1 MPRRTLRRAAARPDA
16 PARGEPP
23 GDDAGTVGVLVVD
36 DQASRLAAMEAALT
50 GLGDDVELVRVRSG
64 RDALRQLLRR
74 DFAVI
79 LLDVHMPIMDGF
91 QTAAL
96 VRQRK
101 RSERTPI
108 IFVTAYGPNEAQV
121 TRGYAL
127 GAVDYIFA
135 PVLPE
140 VIRAKV
146 GVFLELHRRTAE
158 AQRQSEWLRAEAERR
173 AAASETR
180 LRGLLDRLEVGV
192 FRATADGAVREANR
206 AFLALLGAASP
217 ADLSP
222 DVVRRLLGSGEAAEP
237 GPHARDLLLDAPG
250 GNVRWLSVT
259 TTPSGTTTP
268 PGDAAAIDGIV
279 EDITARKQAEQ
290 DLRAAH
296 AVLEAQAARLARSN
310 AELQRFAR
318 VLSHDLQEPLL
329 TVSTFADLLER
340 RCGSRLDREAREY
353 LGASQEGVRQMQ
365 GMIHGLLDFCSLDRA
380 SGRLRPTECNSLVD
394 RAVRNLA
401 ARIRENGARVTRDDL
416 PVVLADENLLA
427 HLFQNLLANAV
438 KFHREGAAPRVH
450 VGAER
455 RVGEWVLSVR
465 DDGIG
470 VAAAERE
477 RLFGVFQRLQ
487 GSERYPGSG
496 VGLAICKR
504 IVECHGGRIWFEP
517 APGGGS
523 LFQFSLPTDRA
534 AVATEAENR

>member
-1 MPRRTLRRAAARPDA
+1 MPRSGVRRSPSRPSAPPLR
-16 PARGEPP
+16 ESP
-23 GDDAGTVGVLVVD
+23 GDGPGTVGVLVVD
-36 DQASRLAAMEAALT
+36 DQAARLAAMEAALS
-50 GLGDDVELVRVRSG
+50 GLGDDVEIVRVRSG
-64 RDALRQLLRR
+64 KDALRQLLRR

-79 LLDVHMPIMDGF
+79 LLDVHMPILDGF

-96 VRQRK
+96 VRQRR

-158 AQRQSEWLRAEAERR
+158 VRRQSEWLRVEAERR
-173 AAASETR
+173 AAAFETR

-192 FRATADGAVREANR
+192 FRSSPEGEVREANR
-206 AFLALLGAASP
+206 AFLGLLGAASP

-222 DVVRRLLGSGEAAEP
+222 DVVRRLLGSGEAAAP
-237 GPHARDLLLDAPG
+237 GPHPRDLLLDAPG

-259 TTPSGTTTP
+259 TSPSGD
-268 PGDAAAIDGIV
+268 GDASAIDGIV
-279 EDITARKQAEQ
+279 EDVTARKQAEQ

-296 AVLEAQAARLARSN
+296 AVLEAQASRLSRSN

-329 TVSTFADLLER
+329 TVSTFTDLLER
-340 RCGSRLDREAREY
+340 RCGARLDREAREY
-353 LGASQEGVRQMQ
+353 LAASQEGVRQMQ

-380 SGRLRPTECNSLVD
+380 SGRLRPTECNHLVE

-470 VAAAERE
+470 VAASERE
-477 RLFGVFQRLQ
+477 RLFGVFQRLR
-487 GSERYPGSG
+487 GSERFPGSG

-523 LFQFSLPTDRA
+523 VFQFSIPTDRA
-534 AVATEAENR
+534 AVATEAEGR